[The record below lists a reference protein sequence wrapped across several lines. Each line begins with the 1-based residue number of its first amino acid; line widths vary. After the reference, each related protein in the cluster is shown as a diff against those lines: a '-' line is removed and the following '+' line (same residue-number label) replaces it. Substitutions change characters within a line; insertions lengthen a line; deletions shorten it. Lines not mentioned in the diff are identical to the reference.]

1 MTQDRDLSIDL
12 TLPDLTATAAPDA
25 GAIRAIQPI
34 YVGAQLEALKIFQVV
49 DIIVQH
55 ALDGSLPLDGD
66 AAAGIEQY
74 VRNRPDRLTEP
85 ERRAVYARTLGV
97 PGGNSDEPCPNR
109 EFNELRLRFLAS
121 VSTLVRQAG
130 SANADIP
137 HLQQAARN
145 AARDL
150 AVNLSLHGYGIGLF
164 VASDL
169 RSEIQTVIRLLSTQQ
184 IRQAF
189 GARDLW
195 QVIDQVA
202 TLELGGAAN
211 SRRARTLATS
221 GAVVIAWLAER
232 ASALT
237 SGQEPDLVHLDQLT
251 LPASPTP
258 LATPTDRDLVTACE
272 DWLSVASL
280 T

>member
-1 MTQDRDLSIDL
+1 MTHDRDLSIDL
-12 TLPDLTATAAPDA
+12 TLPDLTATAAPD
-25 GAIRAIQPI
+25 GRAIRAIQPI
-34 YVGAQLEALKIFQVV
+34 YVGAQLETLKIFQVV
-49 DIIVQH
+49 DVIVQH
-55 ALDGSLPLDGD
+55 ALDGSLPVDHD
-66 AAAGIEQY
+66 AAGIDQY
-74 VRNRPDRLTEP
+74 VRGRPDRLTEQ
-85 ERRAVYARTLGV
+85 ERRVLYARTLGV
-97 PGGNSDEPCPNR
+97 PGGNPEPRSNR
-109 EFNELRLRFLAS
+109 EFNDLWLRFLAS
-121 VSTLVRQAG
+121 VSTLVQQAG
-130 SANADIP
+130 SPNADTP
-137 HLQQAARN
+137 HLQQALRK

-164 VASDL
+164 VAIEL
-169 RSEIQTVIRLLSTQQ
+169 QSEIQTVIRLLSTPV

-232 ASALT
+232 ASAVT
-237 SGQEPDLVHLDQLT
+237 SDQEPDLLHLNQLT
-251 LPASPTP
+251 LPVSTIP

>member
-1 MTQDRDLSIDL
+1 MTQERERTIDL

-25 GAIRAIQPI
+25 RAIRAIQAI

-49 DIIVQH
+49 DVIVQH
-55 ALDGSLPLDGD
+55 ALDGSLPLHGD
-66 AAAGIEQY
+66 AAAGIDQY
-74 VRNRPDRLTEP
+74 VRNRPARLSEQ
-85 ERRAVYARTLGV
+85 ERRALYEQTLGV
-97 PGGNSDEPCPNR
+97 PGGNPDVPRPNR
-109 EFNELRLRFLAS
+109 EFNDLWLRFLAS
-121 VSTLVRQAG
+121 VSTLVRQA
-130 SANADIP
+130 ATTNADTP
-137 HLQQAARN
+137 QLQQAVRK

-164 VASDL
+164 VAIEL
-169 RSEIQTVIRLLSTQQ
+169 QSEIQTVIRLLSTPE

-195 QVIDQVA
+195 QVIDRVA
-202 TLELGGAAN
+202 TLELGGAGN
-211 SRRARTLATS
+211 SRRARTLATA

-251 LPASPTP
+251 LPASTSP